1 MEIALL
7 SEQLFKDNSP
17 IKDETTIKKF
27 VPFVLIAQKLKIK
40 NLLGL
45 ALYTEL
51 QTQILDDGLTH
62 GNKALI
68 LEIAPALSFWALY
81 FGLPFHWAQVQ
92 DKGLTVQKSDNSSS
106 VSKDDMSSV
115 RVELETFADLFT
127 KDLQNYLQK
136 CGQNYPTYRPP
147 IVDCELKNNTTNG
160 AISST
165 KTKKHDGY

>member
-7 SEQLFKDNSP
+7 SEQLLKDNCP

-51 QTQILDDGLTH
+51 QEQIKEDALTPE
-62 GNKALI
+62 NKALI
-68 LEIAPALSFWALY
+68 IEIAPALSHWALY

-92 DKGLTVQKSDNSSS
+92 DKGLTVQNSDNSKSI
-106 VSKDDMSSV
+106 SKDDMSAV
-115 RVELETFADLFT
+115 RVELEVFANLFT
-127 KDLQNYLQK
+127 QDLQKYLQS

-147 IVDCELKNNTTNG
+147 ISDCEQITKTTIG

-165 KTKKHDGY
+165 KTKKHDRY